1 VDRVVQ
7 LPKYKGLGNKEIGQI
22 AKQKMLFAL
31 QKEVNIHIKKFIN
44 SKMKKLTFSTEFT
57 KDERELIHK

>member
-1 VDRVVQ
+1 MDRVVQ
-7 LPKYKGLGNKEIGQI
+7 LPKYMGLGNKQVGKI
-22 AKQKMLFAL
+22 AKQKMLFAIE
-31 QKEVNIHIKKFIN
+31 KEVNIHIKKFIK